1 MDPVRFRRLCAGLHR
16 LSPRQVSEIEA
27 RLAGLGARTEVLAG
41 LDRRGLPR
49 LRAHLLGL
57 GGLAARRAAPARGVP
72 RGAP

>member
-41 LDRRGLPR
+41 LDRR
-49 LRAHLLGL
+49 
-57 GGLAARRAAPARGVP
+57 AAA
-72 RGAP
+72 